1 MIRLTLTLSAIYL
14 AAVGVGLMFF
24 PLQFGIGAVPPDA
37 SPELRALL
45 RLLGGP
51 FLGIAVLNWLSRDAD
66 PKRLRAVLIAN
77 IVGFGTV
84 AANDIVGVVTGPR
97 GSPEPGVWVIA
108 ETDDLPTKFYKI
120 VVTDD
125 QGRYAI
131 PDLPKGNYQVWTRG
145 YGLIDGLKV
154 RAAPGST
161 VNLLTGREASPREA
175 AEIYPSMYWFS
186 LLKVPA
192 ASEFPL
198 GPVQSQQ
205 QWLNTIKSGA
215 CQSCH
220 AIGTPG
226 MRHVP

>member
-84 AANDIVGVVTGPR
+84 AANDIVGVATG
-97 GSPEPGVWVIA
+97 
-108 ETDDLPTKFYKI
+108 
-120 VVTDD
+120 
-125 QGRYAI
+125 
-131 PDLPKGNYQVWTRG
+131 
-145 YGLIDGLKV
+145 
-154 RAAPGST
+154 
-161 VNLLTGREASPREA
+161 EAREA
-175 AEIYPSMYWFS
+175 AKIFLIVHLAFTIAFVSRRS
-186 LLKVPA
+186 CAA
-192 ASEFPL
+192 ASPTDF
-198 GPVQSQQ
+198 
-205 QWLNTIKSGA
+205 A
-215 CQSCH
+215 
-220 AIGTPG
+220 AY
-226 MRHVP
+226 R